1 LKYSAY
7 YSNFI
12 VRSQIK
18 LDAYNQRLAQLAEDF
33 INSHDLYLEQPE
45 HLLTPTDLGRFLVA
59 HGIQPQEAVT
69 QSDLDAARVIRDQVR
84 SAWTAG
90 TVEEAVEILNPL
102 LGEIPVQLQAQSD
115 DQDSVQLHYEA
126 QPDSSVVAQ
135 LGMQSALGIVALLQ
149 HEGLDRLRAC
159 AASPCRDV
167 FVDTSRNKSR
177 RFCSDRCANR
187 YNIAAFR
194 ERKDKDGG

>member
-1 LKYSAY
+1 
-7 YSNFI
+7 
-12 VRSQIK
+12 
-18 LDAYNQRLAQLAEDF
+18 LDAYNQHLARLAQNF

-45 HLLTPTDLGRFLVA
+45 HLLTPADLGRFLTA
-59 HGIQPQEAVT
+59 HHIQPQQPVT
-69 QSDLDAARVIRDQVR
+69 QADLEAARLLRGQVR
-84 SAWTAG
+84 AAWTAA
-90 TVEEAVEILNPL
+90 TVQEAVEILNPL
-102 LGEIPVQLQAQSD
+102 LGEIGVNLQAQAND
-115 DQDSVQLHYEA
+115 ENVHLHYDM
-126 QPDSSVVAQ
+126 QPDTTVVVQ

-159 AASPCRDV
+159 AAAPCRDV

-194 ERKDKDGG
+194 ERQTKDGD